1 LASVKDVLTSI
12 LERLARRTH
21 TAFLWEEALLVMDI
35 ENVASTFYLT
45 ITDGK
50 FSTKNFVQF
59 IKELL
64 TGRLCTF
71 GVKGQQA
78 DVLVC
83 LKLCPIDM
91 SSYRYAH
98 LLIVDAIVFRQL
110 VEIYVLGVHL
120 HCLER
125 VPKVGYRLAFAHHL
139 VLSVT
144 NVCHKS
150 SFFIP

>member
-1 LASVKDVLTSI
+1 
-12 LERLARRTH
+12 
-21 TAFLWEEALLVMDI
+21 
-35 ENVASTFYLT
+35 
-45 ITDGK
+45 
-50 FSTKNFVQF
+50 
-59 IKELL
+59 
-64 TGRLCTF
+64 
-71 GVKGQQA
+71 
-78 DVLVC
+78 
-83 LKLCPIDM
+83 M

-150 SFFIP
+150 SFLFPNFASAVSGLIKILLPQKVSVLFLQGSLLKYDLQGGDFSKRP

>member
-1 LASVKDVLTSI
+1 MPKWGFSLSSQIFSSAKRELVYIIIGVLVLILIAVNEVHHFIIGSVTLRDTHLLTPLGNSILASVKDVLTSI

-64 TGRLCTF
+64 TGRPCT
-71 GVKGQQA
+71 
-78 DVLVC
+78 LVS
-83 LKLCPIDM
+83 KDNKQM
-91 SSYRYAH
+91 SSSASNS
-98 LLIVDAIVFRQL
+98 AQ
-110 VEIYVLGVHL
+110 
-120 HCLER
+120 
-125 VPKVGYRLAFAHHL
+125 
-139 VLSVT
+139 
-144 NVCHKS
+144 
-150 SFFIP
+150 